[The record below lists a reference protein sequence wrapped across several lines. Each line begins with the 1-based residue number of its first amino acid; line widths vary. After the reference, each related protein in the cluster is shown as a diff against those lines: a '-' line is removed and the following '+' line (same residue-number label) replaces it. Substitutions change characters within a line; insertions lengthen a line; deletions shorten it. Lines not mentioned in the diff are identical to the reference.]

1 MKNTMDY
8 LTIALPKGKLF
19 SLSADLLAKAG
30 YTAEGLSDKS
40 RKLVI
45 SNEEKKIR
53 FIVSKPARSDVPTYA
68 DYGCADI
75 CVIA

>member
-45 SNEEKKIR
+45 SNEEK
-53 FIVSKPARSDVPTYA
+53 
-68 DYGCADI
+68 
-75 CVIA
+75 